1 MVDHIGQPCLTT
13 FIMTNPAPSASSL
26 PHFDLLQRLPGNFQF
41 PARMTALPL
50 GDGTLAL
57 VSPIPI
63 DDGLAVRIAALG
75 PVSLLIAPNLFHH
88 FYLGAASERYPEA
101 RVLAPRGLRQKR
113 PDLRIDADLE
123 DGLPPALAAAVE
135 VIKIE
140 GVPALDEHVFFH
152 RAQRALV
159 VTDLVFN
166 VLKPRGFVANLAL
179 FVMGCHG
186 RLAQSRSFRFMVKD
200 RAAFRTSIARLLA
213 LPSVQLIPAHGELV
227 LEGAEA
233 RLWEVLGHLSPWG
246 PTARLTR

>member
-1 MVDHIGQPCLTT
+1 
-13 FIMTNPAPSASSL
+13 MTNPAPPAPSL

-41 PARMTALPL
+41 PARMTVLPL

-63 DDGLAVRIAALG
+63 DDGLAARIAALG

-88 FYLGAASERYPEA
+88 LYLGAACERFPQA
-101 RVLAPRGLRQKR
+101 RVLAPRGLRRKR

-123 DGLPPALAAAVE
+123 DGLPAALAATVE

-166 VLKPRGFVANLAL
+166 VLKPRGFVAHLAL

-200 RAAFRTSIARLLA
+200 RVAFRGSIERMLA
-213 LPSVQLIPAHGELV
+213 LPCAQLIPAHGELV
-227 LEGAEA
+227 PEDAQM
-233 RLWEVLGHLSPWG
+233 RLWEVLGHVSP
-246 PTARLTR
+246 PRTALPAS